1 MNQLAFML
9 LAGGIFLSCVGKRNE
24 PIVASAAPK
33 KLDLATSVS
42 GNFSAPSPIKM
53 DSNALGPFFKR
64 YPSAAP
70 YKNEMLTFYRGR
82 QFSYAWFD
90 HNGEIE
96 QAGNLYNRI
105 QNLPQEGVSG
115 QVPFLAAL
123 DSVSGGAD
131 LDGAHAR
138 IEKELLLTASYFYFA
153 HKVYGGLS
161 DKDVKGVDWFI
172 PKKKLS
178 YQDWLNSFLS
188 SSSAAEPV
196 YPQYGRMK
204 VALQTYRD
212 IEAKYPWPAIKAEQ
226 KVYKA
231 GDSSL
236 VLYRIKERLHILG
249 DMPETASDG
258 LYDSA
263 TARGIRHFQ
272 KRFGITP
279 DGVIGPEALRELNV
293 TPHKRVEQI
302 CVNMERCR
310 WIPDSAKGEY
320 LVVNIPQFAL
330 TAFNDD
336 SAIWRMRVVVGTA
349 VHRTVI
355 FSGILKYV
363 VFSPYWY
370 VPPGILRAE
379 VLPGI
384 RNSSTYLSRHH
395 MERYGNG
402 VRQKPGPWNSL
413 GRVKF
418 LFPNSYNIY
427 LHDTPAKDLFGNTK
441 RAFSHGCIRVSDPP
455 KLAAYLLRDD
465 TSWNAQNIAAAMNS
479 TKEKY
484 VTIKRTVPVFIVYF
498 TSWVD
503 PQGGIEFRPDIYNRD
518 QRLLSMISEK

>member
-1 MNQLAFML
+1 ML
-9 LAGGIFLSCVGKRNE
+9 LLGGLFLSCVSKKKE
-24 PIVASAAPK
+24 PIAAIAAPK
-33 KLDLATSVS
+33 KTEAVS
-42 GNFSAPSPIKM
+42 GVTGNFSAPSALKL
-53 DSNALGPFFKR
+53 DSAALYKFFSR

-82 QFSYAWFD
+82 RFSYAWYD
-90 HNGEIE
+90 HHGEIE

-105 QNLPQEGVSG
+105 QHLPQEGVSG

-123 DSVSGGAD
+123 DSLSGTAD
-131 LDGAHAR
+131 LEGDAAHT
-138 IEKELLLTASYFYFA
+138 EKELLLTASYFYFA

-161 DKDVKGVDWFI
+161 DKDLKQVDWFI
-172 PKKKLS
+172 PKKKVS
-178 YQDWLNSFLS
+178 YSDWLNSFLS
-188 SSSAAEPV
+188 GTAATEPV
-196 YPQYGRMK
+196 YPQYGRLK
-204 VALQTYRD
+204 AALQTYRD
-212 IEAKYPWPAIKAEQ
+212 IEAKYPWPVLKAEQ
-226 KVYKA
+226 KAYRA
-231 GDSSL
+231 GDSSK
-236 VLYRIKERLHILG
+236 VIFQIKERLHILG
-249 DMPETASDG
+249 DMPEAAADG

-272 KRFGITP
+272 RRFGITP
-279 DGVIGPEALRELNV
+279 DGVIGPEVLRELNV
-293 TPHKRVEQI
+293 APHQRVEQI

-330 TAFNDD
+330 TAFNGD
-336 SAIWRMRVVVGTA
+336 SVLWRMRVVVGTA
-349 VHRTVI
+349 VHKTVI
-355 FSGILKYV
+355 FSGLLKYV

-370 VPPGILRAE
+370 VPPGILRSE

-384 RNSSTYLSRHH
+384 RRNANYLATHH
-395 MERYGNG
+395 MERYNNG

-441 RAFSHGCIRVSDPP
+441 RAFSHGCIRVDDPP
-455 KLAAYLLRDD
+455 KLAAYLLQEIPD
-465 TSWNAQNIAAAMNS
+465 WNTQTIQTAMNS
-479 TKEKY
+479 GKEKY

-503 PQGGIEFRPDIYNRD
+503 PQGGIEFRPDVYNRD